1 MKLSFFICLG
11 AFCATPLFAEHWA
24 NRSEGDLVQVINGD
38 YQGIPS
44 GTQLPVFK
52 FSSNENAEWIQV
64 WYQGQNYSFGK
75 SAENQNWYFVH
86 DGNKDV
92 VRSLGFIT
100 GLGLVAV
107 FALAWN
113 SRTV

>member
-1 MKLSFFICLG
+1 MKLKFLCCLG
-11 AFCATPLFAEHWA
+11 AFCATPLFGDHWA

-38 YQGIPS
+38 YQGIPV
-44 GTQLPVFK
+44 GTQLPVYRFN
-52 FSSNENAEWIQV
+52 SNENAEWLQV
-64 WYQGQNYSFGK
+64 YYQSTNYSFGR
-75 SAENQNWYFVH
+75 SQENISWYFVN

-92 VRSLGFIT
+92 VRALGFIT
-100 GLGLVAV
+100 GIGLVVV